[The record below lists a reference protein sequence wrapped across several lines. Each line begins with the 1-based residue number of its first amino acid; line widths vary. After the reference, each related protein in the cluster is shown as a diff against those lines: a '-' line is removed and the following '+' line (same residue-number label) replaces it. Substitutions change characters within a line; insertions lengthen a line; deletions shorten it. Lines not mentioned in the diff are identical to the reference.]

1 MDSNKIGKFIYTLR
15 KEKNLSQYQ
24 LAEMIPISRQA
35 VSKWERGV
43 TIPDSSTLLRLS
55 EIFDV
60 TINELLNGKRLQDN
74 SIKNLESTTLEII
87 DQHNIKKKKDRRII
101 TLLGTIIFILSFSF
115 LLYYFMTSYS
125 SIKVYKVGGT
135 NEEID
140 LYNGLFIVTKEK
152 AYLKLGKIKKNT
164 KQIINIDLCYKKDKT
179 EILVTHDL
187 DIDEIIIINNGYQ
200 EGIQVE
206 DINCF
211 LKNSY
216 LKINLENEKTE
227 KLYLIY
233 KRDFIN
239 NYFFTTKRK
248 KLNDKSAYSINPE
261 NKKIESNIIM
271 DMIKKI
277 KSNGINYNN
286 TYKYEYY
293 SDSNIIEY
301 WYFENLEFIRI
312 KSDNKYID
320 YYLNN
325 DYIICNYPNSIRENK
340 CILEFEKYYYKLL
353 DIDGT

>member
-1 MDSNKIGKFIYTLR
+1 MDSNIIGKFIYTLR

-24 LAEMIPISRQA
+24 LADMIPISRQA

-74 SIKNLESTTLEII
+74 SIENLESTTLEII
-87 DQHNIKKKKDRRII
+87 DQHNNKKKKDKR
-101 TLLGTIIFILSFSF
+101 TIIVLITVIFFLSFSF
-115 LLYYFMTSYS
+115 LLYYFITSYN

-140 LYNGLFIVTKEK
+140 LYNGLFIVTTEK

-164 KQIINIDLCYKKDKT
+164 NKIMNIDLYYKKENN

-187 DIDEIIIINNGYQ
+187 DIDEIIIINNGYE

-206 DINCF
+206 DINYF

-216 LKINLENEKTE
+216 LKINLENDKTE
-227 KLYLIY
+227 KLPLIY

-239 NYFFTTKRK
+239 NYFFTNKSK
-248 KLNDKSAYSINPE
+248 KMNDKSSHNINAE
-261 NKKIESNIIM
+261 NKKIELSIIM
-271 DMIKKI
+271 DMKKKI
-277 KSNGINYNN
+277 KNNGIKYDN

-293 SDSNIIEY
+293 TNTNTIEF
-301 WYFENLEFIRI
+301 WYFENMEFIRI
-312 KSDNKYID
+312 KIDNKYID

-325 DYIICNYPNSIRENK
+325 DYIICNYPNFIKENK
-340 CILEFEKYYYKLL
+340 CILEFEKYSSKLL
-353 DIDGT
+353 DTDGT